1 MHYESRSN
9 EHAIACPLLTTYPAR
24 QLNTHGGSSVA
35 QSNQCDLVQRGKP
48 TLCTANTKP
57 SGRIMNRGCMASQLG
72 GGERA
77 RGVKLT
83 GLVEGKAT
91 KNDDSNSPIGEIYS

>member
-1 MHYESRSN
+1 M
-9 EHAIACPLLTTYPAR
+9 
-24 QLNTHGGSSVA
+24 
-35 QSNQCDLVQRGKP
+35 
-48 TLCTANTKP
+48 AN
-57 SGRIMNRGCMASQLG
+57 QLG